1 MKTSRLIHL
10 LLCAALVLVGCSP
23 DTPASPPQ
31 EPVVTDGVLSFTVN
45 SNWGGEYSLTV
56 YDADTDQIVI
66 SNPSNHFGQT
76 NVYRLS
82 PGNYR
87 IEADFGDETSYS
99 KTFSIVAGQNVTLS
113 TEHIQY
119 EQIKVNA
126 SVMNGSEQVE
136 AIDVYVTVN
145 SDAFSVKAGENTV
158 LQVRRAASYDIKATC
173 TVDGKTYESGTKTEM
188 DVSEPVK
195 IVISIDEESQ
205 VTNPVL
211 SVTVTCDDASVIGQK
226 VMLNVGKGKY
236 EVEVGSTIQIT
247 DLAEGRYDVSAS
259 LDHDGF
265 TYSASGEAVLEND
278 KTTSLKLSLVAD
290 KSTGSFEIDN
300 EIAGNI
306 DITLNVAKQLK
317 AGDTLE
323 ASALYKTDGSYLPV
337 WSLRTVDGT
346 EYETIGTVSDSL
358 SYELSGKAA
367 GYYVLRFQLFGSY
380 ESGVYSG
387 LAASQVALIQIVE

>member
-1 MKTSRLIHL
+1 MKISRLIHL

-56 YDADTDQIVI
+56 YDADTGQPVI
-66 SNPSNHFGQT
+66 PNHSNHFGQT

-87 IEADFGDETSYS
+87 IEADFGDGTHYS
-99 KTFSIVAGQNVTLS
+99 ETFSIVAGQSVSLS
-113 TEHIQY
+113 TSHTQY
-119 EQIKVNA
+119 AQITVNVSITNHSG
-126 SVMNGSEQVE
+126 SVEGNEVS
-136 AIDVYVTVN
+136 VTVN

-158 LQVRRAASYDIKATC
+158 LQVRKAASYDIKATC
-173 TVDGKTYESGTKTEM
+173 TVDGKTYESGTKTET
-188 DVSEPVK
+188 DVSKPVE

-211 SVTVTCDDASVIGQK
+211 SVTVTCDDASVTGQK
-226 VMLNVGKGKY
+226 VMLNVGEGKY

-259 LDHDGF
+259 LDHAGF

-278 KTTSLKLSLVAD
+278 KTTSLTLSLVAD

-306 DITLNVAKQLK
+306 DIMLTVDKQLN

-323 ASALYKTDGSYLPV
+323 ASASYGTDRNYLPV
-337 WSLRTVDGT
+337 WSLRTVVGT
-346 EYETIGTVSDSL
+346 EYENIGTSDSL

>member
-56 YDADTDQIVI
+56 YDAGTGQIVI

-87 IEADFGDETSYS
+87 IEADFRDGTHYS
-99 KTFSIVAGQNVTLS
+99 ETFSIVAGQSVSLS
-113 TEHIQY
+113 TSHTQY
-119 EQIKVNA
+119 EQITVNVSITNYSG
-126 SVMNGSEQVE
+126 SVEGNEVS
-136 AIDVYVTVN
+136 VTVN

-158 LQVRRAASYDIKATC
+158 LQVRKAASYDIKATC
-173 TVDGKTYESGTKTEM
+173 TVDGKTYESGTKTET

-236 EVEVGSTIQIT
+236 AVEVGSTIQIT

-278 KTTSLKLSLVAD
+278 KTTSLTLSLVAD
-290 KSTGSFEIDN
+290 KSIGSFEIDN

-306 DITLNVAKQLK
+306 DIMLTVAKQLK

-323 ASALYKTDGSYLPV
+323 ASASYETDRSYLPV
-337 WSLRTVDGT
+337 WSLRTVVGT
-346 EYETIGTVSDSL
+346 EYENIGTSDSL
-358 SYELSGKAA
+358 SYELSGKTA

>member
-56 YDADTDQIVI
+56 YDADTGQIVI

-87 IEADFGDETSYS
+87 IEADFGGGASYS
-99 KTFSIVAGQNVTLS
+99 ETFSIVAGQSVSLS
-113 TEHIQY
+113 TSHTQY

-136 AIDVYVTVN
+136 GIDVYVTVN

-158 LQVRRAASYDIKATC
+158 LQVRKAASYDVKATC
-173 TVDGKTYESGTKTEM
+173 TVNGKTYESDPTPVT
-188 DVSEPVK
+188 DVLKPVE
-195 IVISIDEESQ
+195 IEISIDEESQ

-259 LDHDGF
+259 LEHDGF
-265 TYSASGEAVLEND
+265 TYFASGEAVLEND
-278 KTTSLKLSLVAD
+278 KTTSLTLSLVAD
-290 KSTGSFEIDN
+290 KSIGSFEIDN

-306 DITLNVAKQLK
+306 DITLTVAKQLK

-323 ASALYKTDGSYLPV
+323 ASALYETDRNYLPV
-337 WSLRTVDGT
+337 WSLRTVGGT
-346 EYETIGTVSDSL
+346 EYENIGTSDSL
-358 SYELSGKAA
+358 SYELSGKTA

>member
-10 LLCAALVLVGCSP
+10 LLCAALALVGCSP

-56 YDADTDQIVI
+56 YDADTGQPVI
-66 SNPSNHFGQT
+66 PSHSNHFGQT

-87 IEADFGDETSYS
+87 IEAVFGDGTQYS
-99 KTFSIVAGQNVTLS
+99 KTFSIVAGQNVPLS
-113 TEHIQY
+113 TKHIQY
-119 EQIKVNA
+119 EQITVNVSITNHSG
-126 SVMNGSEQVE
+126 SVEDNEVS
-136 AIDVYVTVN
+136 VTVN
-145 SDAFSVKAGENTV
+145 GDVFSGKVGENT
-158 LQVRRAASYDIKATC
+158 LRVRKAASYDIKATC
-173 TVDGKTYESGTKTEM
+173 TVDGKTYESGTKTET

-195 IVISIDEESQ
+195 IVISIDDESQ

-211 SVTVTCDDASVIGQK
+211 SVTVTCDDDSVTGQK
-226 VMLNVGKGKY
+226 VMLNVGEEKY

-259 LDHDGF
+259 LEHDGF
-265 TYSASGEAVLEND
+265 TYSASGKAELKNSE
-278 KTTSLKLSLVAD
+278 TTTVTLSLVAD

-306 DITLNVAKQLK
+306 DIMLTVAKQLK

-323 ASALYKTDGSYLPV
+323 ASASYKTDGSYLPV

-358 SYELSGKAA
+358 SYELSGKVA